1 MSNDPQNSTA
11 LHLGV
16 MGVLLLICVGLE
28 YYFHILHG
36 EDQAYSH
43 LYYVPIIIA
52 TWWWGI
58 KGVLPVSL
66 FLGLMH
72 MGAYLPDINEAV
84 LSRFLTLVSI
94 GFVMGMMSTR
104 RRQAEEQLFAYQA
117 QLQALASDLVLTEER
132 ERRDLAVELHDR
144 IGQALAVSKIKLGGL
159 QVSAFSP
166 ELAGPLQEVR
176 ALVDQTI
183 QDTRSLTFDLSP
195 PILYEL
201 GLEAAVE
208 WLAEQMQ
215 EQHGL
220 QIDVEDDGQL
230 KPLDDDARV
239 LLFRAVRELLV
250 NVVKHARAPHTEVAI
265 RRDGDNIRIRI
276 EDDGIGFDPLT
287 NDTHM
292 RAGYGLFSIEE
303 RLHLLGG
310 SFHLESAIDHGTR
323 VVLAAPLKYPEQSSD
338 EKEAT

>member
-1 MSNDPQNSTA
+1 MSHPLQRSA
-11 LHLGV
+11 SLHLWV
-16 MGVLLLICVGLE
+16 MASLLLVCVGLE

-36 EDQAYSH
+36 QTQAYSH
-43 LYYVPIIIA
+43 LYYIPIVVA
-52 TWWWGI
+52 TWWWGV
-58 KGVLPVSL
+58 KGVFLVSL

-72 MGAYLPDINEAV
+72 TGAYFPDINEAV
-84 LSRFLTLVSI
+84 LSRALAFVTI
-94 GFVMGMMSTR
+94 GFVMGVMSTR
-104 RRQAEEQLFAYQA
+104 RRQAEEQLLAHQA

-132 ERRDLAVELHDR
+132 ERRYLAVELHDR

-159 QVSAFSP
+159 QASAFST
-166 ELAGPLQEVR
+166 ELAGSLEEVR
-176 ALVDQTI
+176 MLVDQTI

-250 NVVKHARAPHTEVAI
+250 NVVKHARARHTEVAI
-265 RRDGDNIRIRI
+265 QRDGDDIRIRV
-276 EDDGIGFDPLT
+276 EDDGIGFEPLKI
-287 NDTHM
+287 DTHM
-292 RAGYGLFSIEE
+292 RAGFGLFSIEE

-310 SFHLESAIDHGTR
+310 SFQLESAIGHGTR
-323 VVLAAPLKYPEQSSD
+323 VVLAAPLKHPEQSPY
-338 EKEAT
+338 EKEET